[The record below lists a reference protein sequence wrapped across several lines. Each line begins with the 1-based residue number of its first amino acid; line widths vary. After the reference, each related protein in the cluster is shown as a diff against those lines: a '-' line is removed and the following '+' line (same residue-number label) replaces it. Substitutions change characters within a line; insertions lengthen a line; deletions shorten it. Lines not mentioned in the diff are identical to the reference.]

1 MQDKIQELT
10 EKIYNEGVQKAKTDA
25 ENIINEAKKSASEIE
40 HQAKLNAKKIVDDAE
55 KQSNQ
60 FKEQVEAELKMS
72 INQALSAL
80 KQDLAN
86 LITMQALQPAVKE
99 AFTDAAFV
107 QKLIETVVKGWME
120 KESFDLKIILSDADK
135 SKMEQ
140 FFKNR
145 LSAELNK
152 KLEITSSSG
161 IKSGFKAGPADDSYQ
176 ISFTEQDFLNFFKA
190 YLRPKTAELLFKE

>member
-10 EKIYNEGVQKAKTDA
+10 EKIYNDGVQKAKTDA
-25 ENIINEAKKSASEIE
+25 ESIMNEARKNAAEIE
-40 HQAKLNAKKIVDDAE
+40 RQAEQNAKKITEDAQ
-55 KQSNQ
+55 KQA
-60 FKEQVEAELKMS
+60 QVLKDHVNAELKMS
-72 INQALSAL
+72 INQAISAL

-99 AFTDAAFV
+99 AFADISYV
-107 QKLIETVVKGWME
+107 QKLIETVVKGWTE
-120 KESFDLKIILSDADK
+120 KNSFDLKITLSEAERN
-135 SKMEQ
+135 KMEQ

-152 KLEITSSSG
+152 GLEITFSSG

-176 ISFTEQDFLNFFKA
+176 ISFTEQDFINFFKG
-190 YLRPKTAELLFKE
+190 YLRPKTTELLFN